1 MPMTDEEKKARKA
14 ISAKKYREANKE
26 RLAIKKAADAKTE
39 HNRALDKAR
48 GERYR
53 AAHPER
59 HRETSRKARAKRAL
73 IEKINARQ
81 KRVELMDSY
90 VAQILRMPTAAVS
103 PEIIE
108 VERIRLK
115 VKRLVR
121 ELENERTEKK
131 CSTCKEYRSLL
142 SFSRCRGTKDGHGY
156 ECLFCRRERKRGAA
170 LSKGLTYT
178 PRKLDEFGRKRK
190 HTPEELKAAKNAYY
204 YANIETI
211 RARDRARNKHRK

>member
-14 ISAKKYREANKE
+14 IGAKKYREANKE
-26 RLAIKKAADAKTE
+26 RIAIKKAADARTE

-59 HRETSRKARAKRAL
+59 HRETSQKARAKRVL

-90 VAQILRMPTAAVS
+90 VAQILGMPTAAVP
-103 PEIIE
+103 PEIME

-115 VKRLVR
+115 IKREIR
-121 ELENERTEKK
+121 ELDKHRAEKK
-131 CSTCKEYRSLL
+131 CSTCKTYKPII
-142 SFSRCRGTKDGHGY
+142 SFSRSCKSKDGHSY
-156 ECLFCRRERKRGAA
+156 ECLFCSKARKRKDRE
-170 LSKGLTYT
+170 SKGLIYT

-190 HTPEELKAAKNAYY
+190 HTPEELKAAKTTYY